1 MTTRALGTLALTA
14 LATQA
19 ALAQPAEPAPAG
31 RSAGLLLLQALLSLA
46 VVIAVIYLAYYAL
59 RRLGG
64 ARLVAGE
71 AGPLRVLQ
79 ARHLGGD
86 RWLYLVRVGARHL
99 VVGGSAGGLS
109 AIADL
114 GDGPL
119 DGEGADDE
127 AR

>member
-1 MTTRALGTLALTA
+1 MLLDAGTACRPLRLPAVDEPTR
-14 LATQA
+14 
-19 ALAQPAEPAPAG
+19 
-31 RSAGLLLLQALLSLA
+31 ALLSLA

-71 AGPLRVLQ
+71 EGPLRVLQ

-114 GDGPL
+114 GDGPP

-127 AR
+127 AG